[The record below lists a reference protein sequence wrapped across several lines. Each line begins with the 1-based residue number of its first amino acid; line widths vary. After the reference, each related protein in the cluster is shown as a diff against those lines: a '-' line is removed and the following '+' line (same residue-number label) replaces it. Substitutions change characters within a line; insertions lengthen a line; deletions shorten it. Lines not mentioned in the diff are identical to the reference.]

1 MRVGLGCCAILFCF
15 VGAGL
20 AQVAA
25 PAVPAAP
32 PAAAAAGAA
41 ALTLQQVEQMEK
53 KLEDWPNLA
62 RYRDED
68 AKLGEP
74 AAGESRVVFLGDS
87 ITDGWGRRAGE
98 FFPGKPY
105 VNRGI
110 SGQTTPQ
117 MLDRFQ
123 QDVLHL
129 HPAAVVILA
138 GINDIA
144 GNTGPEPLD
153 VIEDNFRS
161 MVALAKASHVRVVL
175 SSVLPA
181 SYFPW
186 RPGPKP
192 AAEVKE
198 LNAWLEGFAREQGV
212 VFLNYY
218 PALANS
224 EGGMRP
230 ELATDKAVHPNAA
243 GYAIMGPLAEQA
255 IAKAL
260 AQPAP

>member
-1 MRVGLGCCAILFCF
+1 
-15 VGAGL
+15 
-20 AQVAA
+20 
-25 PAVPAAP
+25 VP
-32 PAAAAAGAA
+32 G
-41 ALTLQQVEQMEK
+41 EQ
-53 KLEDWPNLA
+53 
-62 RYRDED
+62 
-68 AKLGEP
+68 
-74 AAGESRVVFLGDS
+74 RVVFMGDS
-87 ITDGWGRRAGE
+87 ITDNWGRLAGD

-129 HPAAVVILA
+129 HPAVVVILA

-144 GNTGPEPLD
+144 GNTGPESLE

-161 MVALAKASHVRVVL
+161 MVALALSAHVRVVL

-181 SYFPW
+181 SSFPW
-186 RPGPKP
+186 RPGVAP

-198 LNAWLEGFAREQGV
+198 LNAWLENFAREQHLT
-212 VFLNYY
+212 FLNYY
-218 PALANS
+218 PALVNS
-224 EGGMRP
+224 EGGMKP
-230 ELATDKAVHPNAA
+230 ELALDKVVHPNAA

-255 IAKAL
+255 IATAL
-260 AQPAP
+260 ASPAP